1 VGPNATALC
10 QLRSLD
16 RARRAGRRIAYDGRM
31 RIALACALAGCAYRP
46 GSFAHAPHD
55 FVGQR
60 VTVGC
65 LDIAV
70 NRRADLAIG
79 PVLGYQFAN
88 RCDHATRV
96 DLGAVRVIGRSPQG
110 AGAVLRPYDPRR
122 EIRPVALDGRSV
134 GAEALAYPLDRAMP
148 EVCADAAAL
157 AHAAPPRWLCFAAPA
172 RPAAGGAP

>member
-1 VGPNATALC
+1 MRVALV
-10 QLRSLD
+10 
-16 RARRAGRRIAYDGRM
+16 
-31 RIALACALAGCAYRP
+31 CALVGCAYQP

-70 NRRADLAIG
+70 ERRADLVAGPAIG
-79 PVLGYQFAN
+79 PVLGYQFGN
-88 RCDHATRV
+88 RCDRPAVV
-96 DLGAVRVIGRSPQG
+96 DLAAVAVIGRNPQG
-110 AGAVLRPYDPRR
+110 AGAALRAYDPRH
-122 EIRPVALDGRSV
+122 EIRPAALDGRSA
-134 GAEALAYPLDRAMP
+134 GAEVVAYASDAPVA

-172 RPAAGGAP
+172 GAGGSR